1 MSTTITLTLVNFEVY
16 RVFLRTLKTGDN
28 FYQEIILK
36 INSLMQYS
44 QEQRVFA
51 LLHLYQMH
59 EAIKNTIND
68 FYDEIDKFEG
78 VLEKKKHLAGK
89 KISFKAQHFPEIPF
103 DNAIAC
109 VLVELFTVYDQLIS
123 QLKTLRIA
131 GCFSN
136 DNDYFNNLRRFFKS
150 VNTLLSQCL
159 LIPLKTIPLITLEE
173 AIDGEESYKMHTAL
187 HGEIDYTLL
196 YKALTSHIAP
206 RIEEKIRQPLLV
218 RLNQRLVATLAP
230 SKQSLTTQEKT
241 L

>member
-1 MSTTITLTLVNFEVY
+1 MSTTITLTLSNFEVY
-16 RVFLRTLKTGDN
+16 RLFLRELKNGN
-28 FYQEIILK
+28 KFYQEVITK

-44 QEQRVFA
+44 QERRVFA

-59 EAIKNTIND
+59 ETIKNTVNH

-89 KISFKAQHFPEIPF
+89 KLSFKAQHFPEIPF

-109 VLVELFTVYDQLIS
+109 VFVELFTVYDQLIS

-159 LIPLKTIPLITLEE
+159 LIPLKTIPSITLEE
-173 AIDGEESYKMHTAL
+173 AIDGAESYKMHTAL

-218 RLNQRLVATLAP
+218 RLNQRLLAEHAPIEYSP
-230 SKQSLTTQEKT
+230 SIKEKI